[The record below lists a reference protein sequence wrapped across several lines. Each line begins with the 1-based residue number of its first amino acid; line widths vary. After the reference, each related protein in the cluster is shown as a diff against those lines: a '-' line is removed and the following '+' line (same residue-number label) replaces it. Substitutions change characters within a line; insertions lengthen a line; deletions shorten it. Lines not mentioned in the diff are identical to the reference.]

1 MSSYGIVVFY
11 SRPFFRTAQFP
22 LKTALLTLQSLYIRS
37 FMRDYKNTNVWRLIL
52 SHFGGNLASSEIPR
66 HLFELHLHFASQF
79 DFETQLA
86 VEGFWHFFT
95 AITLHHFLQSGVDG
109 CLWSPG
115 VEASVVSS
123 TEIFRAIS
131 YCQGRARSVAQLIS
145 TASAAT
151 LTTQPKNIG
160 MATLVTLFLLSSPL

>member
-1 MSSYGIVVFY
+1 MIVFY
-11 SRPFFRTAQFP
+11 SRPFFQDNSCWK
-22 LKTALLTLQSLYIRS
+22 LHYSKYIHYTLSHSRGIA
-37 FMRDYKNTNVWRLIL
+37 NVWRLIL

-66 HLFELHLHFASQF
+66 HLFELHLQVNSIVRHSWQWRAF
-79 DFETQLA
+79 DTFSPPSLCT
-86 VEGFWHFFT
+86 
-95 AITLHHFLQSGVDG
+95 IFLQSCVNG

-131 YCQGRARSVAQLIS
+131 YCQGRTGSVAQLIS

-151 LTTQPKNIG
+151 LTTQPRNIG
-160 MATLVTLFLLSSPL
+160 VVTLVTLFFSAEL

>member
-22 LKTALLTLQSLYIRS
+22 LKTALLTLQSLYTRS
-37 FMRDYKNTNVWRLIL
+37 FEGLQKYKCMIL

-86 VEGFWHFFT
+86 V
-95 AITLHHFLQSGVDG
+95 
-109 CLWSPG
+109 
-115 VEASVVSS
+115 
-123 TEIFRAIS
+123 
-131 YCQGRARSVAQLIS
+131 
-145 TASAAT
+145 
-151 LTTQPKNIG
+151 
-160 MATLVTLFLLSSPL
+160 